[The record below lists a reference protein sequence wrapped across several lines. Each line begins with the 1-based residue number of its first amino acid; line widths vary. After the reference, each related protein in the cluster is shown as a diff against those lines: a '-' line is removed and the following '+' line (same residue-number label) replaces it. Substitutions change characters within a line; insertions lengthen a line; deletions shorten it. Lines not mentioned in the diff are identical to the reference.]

1 MSGYDVCGEGVVST
15 GSTAGM
21 GRHSNACSGHRLI
34 ERVEITRTHGEPPL
48 VIEPVEITA
57 ADAQSQGATRTCT
70 LAAEA
75 SRSRAKRVS
84 CTSEWPGDV
93 GSEERRG

>member
-34 ERVEITRTHGEPPL
+34 ELVEITRAHGEPPP
-48 VIEPVEITA
+48 VIEPVEVTA
-57 ADAQSQGATRTCT
+57 ADAQS
-70 LAAEA
+70 
-75 SRSRAKRVS
+75 
-84 CTSEWPGDV
+84 
-93 GSEERRG
+93 